1 MYIITEENTDDKS
14 PSLSGPS
21 NIALTTKQTRTTRLL
36 FRIGQSFGSHS
47 ATSLPPPSI
56 LSPLEKRMRVLRFIA
71 RLRQPFGAMLL
82 TATRR
87 NIDEYK
93 RIATE
98 RLIRVQVE
106 EITQAILDRLIDSV
120 RILDVL

>member
-1 MYIITEENTDDKS
+1 
-14 PSLSGPS
+14 
-21 NIALTTKQTRTTRLL
+21 
-36 FRIGQSFGSHS
+36 
-47 ATSLPPPSI
+47 
-56 LSPLEKRMRVLRFIA
+56 MRVLRFIA